1 MWHSCTKRTGE
12 ARFRFNVPI
21 SCFIQCWKGLGSLK
35 RTLTSCEFIPNGFLV
50 RKSHKMTLLLE
61 FGPGWWNPLS
71 IIHLNIYEELN
82 IFNCQPT
89 GSIKLWPF
97 QCSENFVKTWE
108 NGVQPAE
115 QVTEK
120 HYTGIQAEETEQS
133 LELVQVL
140 SEDPFLGRALLDGK
154 VPQFSN
160 FCTFFPLNLNL
171 LHPAS
176 RKVSQINVGNGKIFW
191 RSKLIVFFDVGWF
204 WWLSSMEERY
214 SQPVSIKSLQT
225 RKMESPQFLNKV
237 CLGFFWH
244 Y

>member
-1 MWHSCTKRTGE
+1 MWHTCTKHMGQPVF
-12 ARFRFNVPI
+12 AFNVPI
-21 SCFIQCWKGLGSLK
+21 SCFIQGWKGLGSLQ
-35 RTLTSCEFIPNGFLV
+35 RTSTSCEFIPNGFSV

-61 FGPGWWNPLS
+61 FGPGWWNTLS
-71 IIHLNIYEELN
+71 IIHLDIYEELN

-97 QCSENFVKTWE
+97 QCSENIEKTGE
-108 NGVQPAE
+108 NGVQPPE

-154 VPQFSN
+154 VPKFPN
-160 FCTFFPLNLNL
+160 FCAKFA
-171 LHPAS
+171 AS
-176 RKVSQINVGNGKIFW
+176 HIPGKSQINVGNGKIFW
-191 RSKLIVFFDVGWF
+191 TSKLIVFFDVGWF

-214 SQPVSIKSLQT
+214 SQLVCIKSLQ
-225 RKMESPQFLNKV
+225 RVKMKVPSVLNKV

-244 Y
+244 C